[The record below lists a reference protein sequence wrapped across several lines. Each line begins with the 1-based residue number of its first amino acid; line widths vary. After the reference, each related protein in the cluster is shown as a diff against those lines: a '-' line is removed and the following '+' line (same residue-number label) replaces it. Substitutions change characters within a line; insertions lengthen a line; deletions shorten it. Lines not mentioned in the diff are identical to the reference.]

1 MIVSGAVI
9 AFLYFHNHLELNHG
23 AVTKIQSIRVK
34 TDPLIERLKQRINH
48 ALSYLTLRHFSIFLH
63 NLFVYAARFFMHLSR
78 KVHDSSARLAEKA
91 SQRRED
97 LSKGKAASFYLKQI
111 KDAKDNGDKPESGG
125 DMGNM

>member
-1 MIVSGAVI
+1 MTVSGAVI
-9 AFLYFHNHLELNHG
+9 AFLYLHNHLERNHG
-23 AVTKIQSIRVK
+23 VVTKVQSIRTK

-48 ALSYLTLRHFSIFLH
+48 ALSHLTLHHLSIFLH

-78 KVHDSSARLAEKA
+78 KVHDSSSRLVEKA

-111 KDAKDNGDKPESGG
+111 KDAKDNGEKPETGG
-125 DMGNM
+125 DVGNM